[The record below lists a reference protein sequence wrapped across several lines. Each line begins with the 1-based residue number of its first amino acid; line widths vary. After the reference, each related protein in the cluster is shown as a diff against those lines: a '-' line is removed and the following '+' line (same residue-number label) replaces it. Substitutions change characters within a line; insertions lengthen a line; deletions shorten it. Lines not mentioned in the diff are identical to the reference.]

1 MSDPTEDK
9 IEKISGLSEKPSA
22 GKAAQMDKM
31 LQETVAPDKV
41 KFDSAMD
48 VENVSSKINTEEQ
61 LKTSLMDEIRNLH
74 RQVDVTTRAS
84 PEQLGTQV
92 DTVIAKIDDLKAKL
106 NTPNLEIK
114 HSVQNILQNKLDH
127 IDGNLKVALDKAG
140 LEYPP
145 PVDRA
150 SKASLATPIGHY
162 LDFLTDGQTK
172 LSMIGS
178 EVAKMGAEGKQ
189 FSAADM
195 IAMQI
200 KVGYVQ
206 QELEFFT
213 SLLNKALEST
223 KTIMNVQV

>member
-9 IEKISGLSEKPSA
+9 VEKISGMSEKSGA
-22 GKAAQMDKM
+22 GKAAEMD
-31 LQETVAPDKV
+31 QFIQDTVAPDKV
-41 KFDSAMD
+41 KFDAAMD
-48 VENVSSKINTEEQ
+48 VEKISSKVNTEEQ

-74 RQVDVTTRAS
+74 RQVDASTKAS
-84 PEQLGTQV
+84 PEQLGQQV
-92 DTVIAKIDDLKAKL
+92 ETVIAKIDDLKAKL
-106 NTPNLEIK
+106 STPNLEIK
-114 HSVQNILQNKLDH
+114 QSVQNILQNKLDH

-145 PVDRA
+145 PTKTERH
-150 SKASLATPIGHY
+150 SLATPITRY
-162 LDFLTDGQTK
+162 LDFLTDGQEK
-172 LSMIGS
+172 LGMLGS
-178 EVAKMGAEGKQ
+178 EVAKMGANGRQ